1 EFEVT
6 WRDPDR
12 TLVDYLAAVWSR
24 KLWIGTTV
32 AVTTFAAVVY
42 SLTRPNIYASEAS
55 LLVLGTRSGANAA
68 EVVSN
73 LLGMG
78 NIGPSQ
84 VLSALEV
91 VHSSVVAQRVVE
103 RLTPAEITRPY
114 QPERASEEER
124 QKMGLVDL
132 ITDWMHHIQASW
144 FKDTQTEMSLKP

>member
-1 EFEVT
+1 MTTTVRPPRPEPKPDVARGRRPPTEFEVT

-55 LLVLGTRSGANAA
+55 LLVLGNRSGASAA
-68 EVVSN
+68 EVVSI

-114 QPERASEEER
+114 QPERASEEE
-124 QKMGLVDL
+124 
-132 ITDWMHHIQASW
+132 
-144 FKDTQTEMSLKP
+144 